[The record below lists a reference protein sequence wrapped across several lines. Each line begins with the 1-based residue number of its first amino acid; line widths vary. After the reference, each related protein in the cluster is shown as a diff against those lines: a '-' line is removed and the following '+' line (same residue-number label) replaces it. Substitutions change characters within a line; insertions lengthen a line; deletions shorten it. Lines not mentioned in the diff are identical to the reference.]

1 MRLRAV
7 SGLGI
12 DAIGRTLFCIQAG
25 PDAAGRSR
33 PVPAAWDGSCPTVTA
48 RMARANT
55 QDRSSCLMLAQPS
68 LQRRRGRKSL
78 LRRRRRPLR
87 ETSSDSSRASMR
99 ASTMRAGWSLG
110 KTSASRGSSRRTRR
124 RKRRHASTS
133 SGEKT
138 ARDRSILF
146 AIRRCSAPA
155 RRALLPRTRAS
166 SATMTETMTERWR
179 GTSLRRRSSGAR
191 ADASRSMTETLSHR
205 R

>member
-1 MRLRAV
+1 MQGG
-7 SGLGI
+7 S
-12 DAIGRTLFCIQAG
+12 
-25 PDAAGRSR
+25 DAAGRSR

-55 QDRSSCLMLAQPS
+55 QDRSSSLMLTQPS

-78 LRRRRRPLR
+78 LRRRRRPLG
-87 ETSSDSSRASMR
+87 ETSSDSFRASMR

-110 KTSASRGSSRRTRR
+110 KASASWGSSGCARS

-138 ARDRSILF
+138 ARSPSILF

-166 SATMTETMTERWR
+166 STMMTETMTERW
-179 GTSLRRRSSGAR
+179 SAQAKFRRSSGRIEINDGDPVSSQMRVRHASLWR
-191 ADASRSMTETLSHR
+191 A
-205 R
+205 